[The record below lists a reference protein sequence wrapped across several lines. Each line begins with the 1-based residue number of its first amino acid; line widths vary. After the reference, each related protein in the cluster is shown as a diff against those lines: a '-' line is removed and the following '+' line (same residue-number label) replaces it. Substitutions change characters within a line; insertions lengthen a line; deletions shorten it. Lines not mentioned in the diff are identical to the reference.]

1 MSVLC
6 RCLLITT
13 LDSLQLRFFFSGN
26 DINVAGL
33 MNERTKQIGTFR
45 TILQPQIRR
54 RLADV
59 ETNKMFKKK
68 IERER
73 RIILV

>member
-1 MSVLC
+1 
-6 RCLLITT
+6 
-13 LDSLQLRFFFSGN
+13 
-26 DINVAGL
+26 

-68 IERER
+68 NRKRKKDYTCMREGTGE
-73 RIILV
+73 LV